1 MKNWLTISE
10 FGERTGLSI
19 KALRLYEE
27 REILIPHTRSES
39 RYRVYT
45 TEQVSAAERIMH
57 YKHLGFSL
65 EQIKTLLRETNEQ
78 SLQGL
83 LEARLTESRKSFSQ
97 MRLQIESLESILASL
112 KQDKELSEIER
123 NQVME
128 NILENSENNLKR
140 RGVIDDR
147 AFLQMREEI
156 SLYTNEKKQ
165 IIAGVREIMEYAK
178 RENILLGPGRGNSAG
193 SLVLFGEGYSKI
205 NPMNYG
211 LLPELFSN
219 SKFLWLDVEYSRHK
233 EVGRMCDEL
242 SQKTG
247 FEIIAFRSPLLD
259 IFKNLEKQIG
269 RIEFNVFSDY
279 DPMILQAA
287 KNGTR
292 GLYWLEWNPN
302 FHAHQNSSEEWK
314 EKSRWKNN
322 ELEKFFKENSFSGPM
337 DFMVQD
343 SLMSLAMRD
352 EFFTYPQRAAS
363 ACPSFLPEL
372 KDTKGLLIF
381 REDWIK
387 ILARTTG
394 MSILEANRILRAI
407 ASDEKAPEFSVLDN
421 VENPEIRKALLGN
434 SKSVYSKA
442 HSVNTWIQYKQT
454 AVLKGLWPKEYLATL
469 DSWEEEHGLVWFEF
483 GYKSAS
489 DEFYLKA

>member
-27 REILIPHTRSES
+27 RGILIPHTRSES

-45 TEQVSAAERIMH
+45 TEQMSAAKRIMH

-65 EQIKTLLRETNEQ
+65 EQIKALLRETNEQ
-78 SLQGL
+78 SLQVL
-83 LEARLTESRKSFSQ
+83 LEARLIESRKSSLQ
-97 MRLQIESLESILASL
+97 MQLQIESLESILTSL
-112 KQDKELSEIER
+112 KQDKELSETER
-123 NQVME
+123 SQVME
-128 NILENSENNLKR
+128 NILANSENNLKR
-140 RGVIDDR
+140 RGVIDDL
-147 AFLQMREEI
+147 AFSQMREEI

-205 NPMNYG
+205 NPMSYG

-219 SKFLWLDVEYSRHK
+219 SQFLWLDVEYSRYK
-233 EVGRMCDEL
+233 EIGRMCDEL

-269 RIEFNVFSDY
+269 KIEFSSFSDY
-279 DPMILQAA
+279 DPMILNAA
-287 KNGTR
+287 QGGTR
-292 GLYWLEWNPN
+292 GLLWLEWNSN
-302 FHAHQNSSEEWK
+302 FHAHQNSSQEWK
-314 EKSRWKNN
+314 EKSNWKNS
-322 ELEKFFKENSFSGPM
+322 ELEHFFKENSFNGPM

-343 SLMSLAMRD
+343 GLMSLGMRD
-352 EFFTYPQRAAS
+352 EFFAYPKRTAS
-363 ACPSFLPEL
+363 DCPNSLPEL
-372 KDTKGLLIF
+372 KDTKGLLVF

-387 ILARTTG
+387 ILVRTTG
-394 MSILEANRILRAI
+394 VSILEANRILSAI
-407 ASDEKAPEFSVLDN
+407 TKDEKASEHSVLDSI
-421 VENPEIRKALLGN
+421 ESPEIRKILVSN
-434 SKSVYSKA
+434 KRVYSKA

-454 AVLKGLWPKEYLATL
+454 AVLKGLWPQEYLAAL
-469 DSWEEEHGLVWFEF
+469 ESWEKEHGLIWFEF
-483 GYKSAS
+483 GYKPAPH
-489 DEFYLKA
+489 EFYLKA